1 MSATA
6 GEMYTDSSYWNGERY
21 SVGKV
26 SWAMVDTTDAAE

>member
-6 GEMYTDSSYWNGERY
+6 GEMYTDSYWNGDRY
-21 SVGKV
+21 NVGKV